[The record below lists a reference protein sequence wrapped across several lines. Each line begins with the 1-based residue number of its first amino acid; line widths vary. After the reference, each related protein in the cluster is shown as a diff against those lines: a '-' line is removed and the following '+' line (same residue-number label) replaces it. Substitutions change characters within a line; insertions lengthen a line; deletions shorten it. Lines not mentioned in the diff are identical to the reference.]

1 MQKKDCVEGLC
12 EQVEGR
18 RCFGV
23 LIGEVILAK
32 WWCVFLIYVV
42 FLLQYFLILLMSVVV
57 LEDFVV
63 DVGFVET
70 N

>member
-12 EQVEGR
+12 EHVEGR

-32 WWCVFLIYVV
+32 WWCVFFNLRSVFVVV
-42 FLLQYFLILLMSVVV
+42 FFN
-57 LEDFVV
+57 FV
-63 DVGFVET
+63 DECCCS
-70 N
+70 